1 MIKAIKTFKPL
12 DWVLSALV
20 MVFIGAQVYA
30 DLALIEY
37 LGIMIDLIN
46 PTNMPTVNT
55 IVTTGMITLG
65 YTLLTAVC
73 TVVISFISSYIAS
86 RLAKRL
92 RSMLFNKVNDF
103 SLQEMNL
110 FSTSSLIT
118 RSTNDIT
125 QVQMTVMMCLR
136 LFITAPCMAVA
147 ALIKIVNKSMELTLT
162 TAVAIVLLFA
172 TAIVLLVFVVP
183 RFTKLQ
189 KQTDKLNLV
198 SRENLT
204 GLRVVRAYNAEE
216 LEEEK
221 FEQANAELTKT
232 QKFVNQAM
240 AILMPFVN
248 LIFNGVS
255 LAIVWI
261 GAYLIE
267 KNTLVFADLSVFT
280 MYAMQI
286 LMSFMMLAML
296 FVLLPRAMVSAKRI
310 FQVIDTQITVI
321 DGEGVV
327 DSNVSS
333 EDQGTI
339 VFENV
344 SFRYPNADE
353 NVLSDINLEIKKGE
367 TVAFIGS
374 TGSGKSTLINL
385 VPRFYDVTG
394 GRVLVDGHDVREY
407 KQDELHEKL
416 GYVPQKAVLFS
427 GTIEDNLKYSNENA
441 SEAEMNTALKIA
453 HADFVLEDEKGL
465 VMPVSQGGKNLS
477 GGQKQR
483 VSIARA
489 IVRKPEIYIFDDSF
503 SALDYKTDKAVR
515 ADLKEATADTTTLIV
530 AQRIGTVR
538 NADKIVVLDEG
549 RMVGVGTHDE
559 LMRDSDV
566 YREIALSQMSVEELS

>member
-12 DWVLSALV
+12 DWALSALV
-20 MVFIGAQVYA
+20 MLFIGAQVYA

-321 DGEGVV
+321 DGEGVGN
-327 DSNVSS
+327 SNVSS

-441 SEAEMNTALKIA
+441 SETEMNTALKIA

-465 VMPVSQGGKNLS
+465 TMPVSQGGKNLS

>member
-321 DGEGVV
+321 DSEGVG

-441 SEAEMNTALKIA
+441 SETEMNTALKIA

-465 VMPVSQGGKNLS
+465 TMPVSQGGKNLS

-566 YREIALSQMSVEELS
+566 YREIALSQMSAEELS

>member
-12 DWVLSALV
+12 DWALSALV

-46 PTNMPTVNT
+46 PASMPTVNT
-55 IVTTGMITLG
+55 IVTTGLITLG

-136 LFITAPCMAVA
+136 LFITAPCMAIA

-162 TAVAIVLLFA
+162 TAVAIVLLFV

-240 AILMPFVN
+240 ALLMPFVN

-310 FQVIDTQITVI
+310 FQVIDTPITVT
-321 DGEGVV
+321 DGEGVTE
-327 DSNVSS
+327 SS
-333 EDQGTI
+333 EDAKNQGTI

-353 NVLSDINLEIKKGE
+353 DVLSDINLKINKGE

-441 SEAEMNTALKIA
+441 SESEMKTALKIA
-453 HADFVLEDEKGL
+453 HADFVLDDVKGL
-465 VMPVSQGGKNLS
+465 TMPVSQGGKNLS

-566 YREIALSQMSVEELS
+566 YREIALSQMSAEELS

>member
-103 SLQEMNL
+103 SLQEMNQ

-221 FEQANAELTKT
+221 FEQANEELTKT

-240 AILMPFVN
+240 ALLMPFVN

-310 FQVIDTQITVI
+310 FQVIDTPITVT
-321 DGEGVV
+321 DGEGVNESLV
-327 DSNVSS
+327 AS
-333 EDQGTI
+333 EDKGSI
-339 VFENV
+339 VFESV

-353 NVLSDINLEIKKGE
+353 DVLSDINLEIKKGE

-441 SEAEMNTALKIA
+441 SETDMKTALKIA
-453 HADFVLEDEKGL
+453 HADFIFEDENGL
-465 VMPVSQGGKNLS
+465 AMPVAQGGKNLS

-559 LMRDSDV
+559 LMRDSEV
-566 YREIALSQMSVEELS
+566 YREIALSQMSSEELS

>member
-12 DWVLSALV
+12 DWALSALV

-37 LGIMIDLIN
+37 LGIMIELIN
-46 PTNMPTVNT
+46 PASMPTVNT
-55 IVTTGMITLG
+55 IVTTGLITLG

-136 LFITAPCMAVA
+136 LFITAPCMAIA
-147 ALIKIVNKSMELTLT
+147 ALIKIVNKSTELTLT
-162 TAVAIVLLFA
+162 TAVAIVLLFV

-216 LEEEK
+216 LEEDK

-240 AILMPFVN
+240 ALLMPFVN

-310 FQVIDTQITVI
+310 FQVIDTPITVT
-321 DGEGVV
+321 DGDGISESSV
-327 DSNVSS
+327 DTEN
-333 EDQGTI
+333 QGTI

-353 NVLSDINLEIKKGE
+353 DVLADINLKINKGE

-441 SEAEMNTALKIA
+441 SEDEMKTALKIA
-453 HADFVLEDEKGL
+453 HADFVLDDEKGL
-465 VMPVSQGGKNLS
+465 SMPVSQGGKNLS

-566 YREIALSQMSVEELS
+566 YREIALSQMSAEELS

>member
-12 DWVLSALV
+12 DWALSALV

-37 LGIMIDLIN
+37 LGIMIELIN
-46 PTNMPTVNT
+46 PASMPTVNT
-55 IVTTGMITLG
+55 IVTTGLITLG

-136 LFITAPCMAVA
+136 LFITAPCMAIA

-162 TAVAIVLLFA
+162 TAVAIVLLFV

-310 FQVIDTQITVI
+310 FQVIDTPITVT
-321 DGEGVV
+321 DGDGISESFV
-327 DSNVSS
+327 DTES
-333 EDQGTI
+333 QGTI

-353 NVLSDINLEIKKGE
+353 DVLSDINLKINKGE

-441 SEAEMNTALKIA
+441 SEDKMKTALKIA
-453 HADFVLEDEKGL
+453 HADFVLDDEKGL
-465 VMPVSQGGKNLS
+465 SMPVSQGGKNLS

-566 YREIALSQMSVEELS
+566 YREIALSQMSAEELS

>member
-12 DWVLSALV
+12 DWALSALV

-37 LGIMIDLIN
+37 LGIMIELIN
-46 PTNMPTVNT
+46 PASMPTVNT
-55 IVTTGMITLG
+55 IVTTGLITLG

-136 LFITAPCMAVA
+136 LFITAPCMAIA
-147 ALIKIVNKSMELTLT
+147 ALIKIVNKSTELTLT
-162 TAVAIVLLFA
+162 TAVAIVLLFV

-216 LEEEK
+216 LEEDK

-240 AILMPFVN
+240 ALLMPFVN

-310 FQVIDTQITVI
+310 FQVIDTPITVT
-321 DGEGVV
+321 DGDGISESSV
-327 DSNVSS
+327 DTES
-333 EDQGTI
+333 QGTI

-353 NVLSDINLEIKKGE
+353 DVLADINLKINKGE

-441 SEAEMNTALKIA
+441 SEDEMKTALKIA
-453 HADFVLEDEKGL
+453 HADFVLDDEKGL
-465 VMPVSQGGKNLS
+465 SMPVSQGGKNLS

-566 YREIALSQMSVEELS
+566 YREIALSQMSAEELS

>member
-12 DWVLSALV
+12 DWALSALV

-321 DGEGVV
+321 DSEGVG

-441 SEAEMNTALKIA
+441 SETEMNTALKIA

-465 VMPVSQGGKNLS
+465 TMPVSQGGKNLS

-566 YREIALSQMSVEELS
+566 YREIALSQMSAEELS

>member
-12 DWVLSALV
+12 DWALSALV

-37 LGIMIDLIN
+37 LGIMIELIN
-46 PTNMPTVNT
+46 PTSMPSVNT
-55 IVTTGMITLG
+55 IVTTGLITLG

-136 LFITAPCMAVA
+136 LFITAPCMAIA

-162 TAVAIVLLFA
+162 TAVAIVLLFV

-240 AILMPFVN
+240 ALLMPFVN

-310 FQVIDTQITVI
+310 FQVIDTPITVT
-321 DGEGVV
+321 DGEGVTE
-327 DSNVSS
+327 SS
-333 EDQGTI
+333 EDAKNQGTI

-353 NVLSDINLEIKKGE
+353 DVLSDINLKINKGE

-441 SEAEMNTALKIA
+441 SESEMKTALKIA
-453 HADFVLEDEKGL
+453 HADFVLDDVKGL
-465 VMPVSQGGKNLS
+465 TMPVSQGGKNLS

-566 YREIALSQMSVEELS
+566 YREIALSQMSAEELS

>member
-12 DWVLSALV
+12 DWILSALV

-103 SLQEMNL
+103 SLQEMNQ

-221 FEQANAELTKT
+221 FEQANEELTKT

-240 AILMPFVN
+240 ALLMPFVN

-310 FQVIDTQITVI
+310 FQVIDTPITVT
-321 DGEGVV
+321 DGEGVNESLV
-327 DSNVSS
+327 AS
-333 EDQGTI
+333 EDKGSI
-339 VFENV
+339 VFESV

-353 NVLSDINLEIKKGE
+353 DVLSDINLEIKKGE

-441 SEAEMNTALKIA
+441 SETDMKTALKIA
-453 HADFVLEDEKGL
+453 HADFIFEDENGL
-465 VMPVSQGGKNLS
+465 AMPVAQGGKNLS

-559 LMRDSDV
+559 LMRDSEV
-566 YREIALSQMSVEELS
+566 YREIALSQMSAEELS

>member
-20 MVFIGAQVYA
+20 MLFIGAQVYA

-321 DGEGVV
+321 DGEGVG

-353 NVLSDINLEIKKGE
+353 NVLSDINLKIKKGE

-465 VMPVSQGGKNLS
+465 AMPVSQGGKNLS

>member
-12 DWVLSALV
+12 DWALSALV

-46 PTNMPTVNT
+46 PASMPTVNT
-55 IVTTGMITLG
+55 IVTTGLITLG
-65 YTLLTAVC
+65 FTLLTAVC

-136 LFITAPCMAVA
+136 LFITAPCMAIA

-162 TAVAIVLLFA
+162 TAVAIVLLFV

-216 LEEEK
+216 LEEDK

-296 FVLLPRAMVSAKRI
+296 FILLPRAMVSAKRI
-310 FQVIDTQITVI
+310 FQVLDTQITVI
-321 DGEGVV
+321 DGVGV
-327 DSNVSS
+327 DETSLAS
-333 EDQGTI
+333 ENQGTI

-353 NVLSDINLEIKKGE
+353 DVLSDINLKINKGE

-441 SEAEMNTALKIA
+441 SESEMKTALKIA
-453 HADFVLEDEKGL
+453 HADFVLDDETGL
-465 VMPVSQGGKNLS
+465 AMPVAQGGKNLS

-566 YREIALSQMSVEELS
+566 YREIALSQMSAEELS

>member
-1 MIKAIKTFKPL
+1 MIKAIKSFKPL
-12 DWVLSALV
+12 DWILCALV

-37 LGIMIDLIN
+37 LGIMIELIN
-46 PTNMPTVNT
+46 PAGMPTVNT

-147 ALIKIVNKSMELTLT
+147 ALIKIVNKSLELTLT
-162 TAVAIVLLFA
+162 TAVAIILLIA

-240 AILMPFVN
+240 ALLMPFVN

-255 LAIVWI
+255 LAIIWI

-310 FQVIDTQITVI
+310 FQVIDTPITVS
-321 DGEGVV
+321 DGAGV
-327 DSNVSS
+327 SESS
-333 EDQGTI
+333 VTSENQGTI

-353 NVLSDINLEIKKGE
+353 DVLSDINLVINKGE
-367 TVAFIGS
+367 TIAFIGS

-407 KQDELHEKL
+407 TQDELHGKL

-441 SEAEMNTALKIA
+441 SETEMNNALKIA
-453 HADFVLEDEKGL
+453 HADFVFEDENGL
-465 VMPVSQGGKNLS
+465 AMPVSQGGKNLS

-538 NADKIVVLDEG
+538 NADKIVVLDDG
-549 RMVGVGTHDE
+549 RMVGMGTHDE

-566 YREIALSQMSVEELS
+566 YREIALSQMSAEELS

>member
-12 DWVLSALV
+12 DWALSALV

-37 LGIMIDLIN
+37 LGIMIELIN
-46 PTNMPTVNT
+46 PASMPTVNT
-55 IVTTGMITLG
+55 IVTTGLITLG

-136 LFITAPCMAVA
+136 LFITAPCMAIA
-147 ALIKIVNKSMELTLT
+147 ALIKIVNKSTELTLT
-162 TAVAIVLLFA
+162 TAVAIVLLFV

-216 LEEEK
+216 LEEDK

-240 AILMPFVN
+240 ALLMPFVN

-310 FQVIDTQITVI
+310 FQVIDTPITVT
-321 DGEGVV
+321 DGEGISESSV
-327 DSNVSS
+327 DTES
-333 EDQGTI
+333 QGTI

-353 NVLSDINLEIKKGE
+353 DVLADINLKINKGE

-441 SEAEMNTALKIA
+441 SEDEMKTALKIA
-453 HADFVLEDEKGL
+453 HADFVLDDEKGL
-465 VMPVSQGGKNLS
+465 SMPVSQGGKNLS

-566 YREIALSQMSVEELS
+566 YREIALSQMSAEELS

>member
-12 DWVLSALV
+12 DWALSALV

-37 LGIMIDLIN
+37 LGIMIELIN
-46 PTNMPTVNT
+46 PASMPSVNT
-55 IVTTGMITLG
+55 IVTTGLITLG

-136 LFITAPCMAVA
+136 LFITAPCMAIA

-162 TAVAIVLLFA
+162 TAVAIVLLFV

-310 FQVIDTQITVI
+310 FQVIDTPITVT
-321 DGEGVV
+321 DGVGVSESSV
-327 DSNVSS
+327 DAEN
-333 EDQGTI
+333 QGTI

-353 NVLSDINLEIKKGE
+353 DVLSDINLKINKGE
-367 TVAFIGS
+367 NVAFIGS

-441 SEAEMNTALKIA
+441 SESEMKTALKIA
-453 HADFVLEDEKGL
+453 HADFVLDDVKGL
-465 VMPVSQGGKNLS
+465 TMPVSQGGKNLS

-566 YREIALSQMSVEELS
+566 YREIALSQMSAEELS

>member
-12 DWVLSALV
+12 DWALSALV

-46 PTNMPTVNT
+46 PASMPTVNT
-55 IVTTGMITLG
+55 IVTTGLITLG
-65 YTLLTAVC
+65 FTLLTAVC

-136 LFITAPCMAVA
+136 LFITAPCMAIA

-162 TAVAIVLLFA
+162 TAVAIVLLFV

-216 LEEEK
+216 LEEDK

-296 FVLLPRAMVSAKRI
+296 FILLPRAMVSAKRI
-310 FQVIDTQITVI
+310 FQVLDTQITVI
-321 DGEGVV
+321 DGVGV
-327 DSNVSS
+327 DETSLAS
-333 EDQGTI
+333 ENQGTI

-353 NVLSDINLEIKKGE
+353 DVLSDINLKINKGE

-441 SEAEMNTALKIA
+441 SESEMKTALKIA
-453 HADFVLEDEKGL
+453 HADFVLDDENGL
-465 VMPVSQGGKNLS
+465 AMPVAQGGKNLS

-566 YREIALSQMSVEELS
+566 YREIALSQMSAEELS